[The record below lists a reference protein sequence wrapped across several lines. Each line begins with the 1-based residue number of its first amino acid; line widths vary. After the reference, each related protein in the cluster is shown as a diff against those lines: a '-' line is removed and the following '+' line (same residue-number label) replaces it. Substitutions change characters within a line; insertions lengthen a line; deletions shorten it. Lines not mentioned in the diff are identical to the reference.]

1 MSRNP
6 DFPPVSQNT
15 AKRRFE
21 VEISGQ
27 LAFAEYIL
35 TKDGRLVITHTEVP
49 PALEGQ
55 GIASHVIKATLEHAR
70 SANLQVMPLCPF
82 AAAYIRRHSEYRD
95 LVMRGFRL

>member
-1 MSRNP
+1 MSR
-6 DFPPVSQNT
+6 DTALPPVVQNT

-21 VEISGQ
+21 ADIDGQ

-55 GIASHVIKATLEHAR
+55 GIASHVIKAALDHAR
-70 SANLQVMPLCPF
+70 AANLQVMPLCPF

-95 LVMRGFRL
+95 LVMPGFRL